1 MNAQRVK
8 DQPLPAE
15 KRGISARHFRN
26 LIAAHVLVLSVAS
39 VLLVNQNIR
48 VAHFFGS
55 NAREAILYVGLGSV
69 LMAIWAYTIG
79 GTIYGVATSLL
90 SKSWL
95 LVIPWALLVLC
106 YLQYCPVGYAED
118 VSEFD
123 QYLQSQR

>member
-1 MNAQRVK
+1 MNAQPVQK
-8 DQPLPAE
+8 ESLPAE

-39 VLLVNQNIR
+39 ILLVTQSAS
-48 VAHFFGS
+48 VAQFFGS
-55 NAREAILYVGLGSV
+55 SAREAILHVGLGSV
-69 LMAIWAYTIG
+69 LIAIWAYTIS
-79 GTIYGVATSLL
+79 GTLYGVATSLL

-118 VSEFD
+118 VSEFV